1 MIDDIL
7 IGLIIMTGFT
17 CTSTLSTVSVGLNQN
32 VTLPCKVKQDSQCK
46 AEWRNHDTNHTVAK
60 ENSTN
65 VVEGQGF
72 EGRIHLNFTDHS
84 LTIISTVY
92 NDMASYECVCGKHI
106 VDVNLKV
113 RVSDKTT
120 ALVGADATLKCYGN
134 TDKLT
139 TNDDIHVRW
148 KKDNAEVLHV
158 KAGNKTFGSGFE
170 RRAGVSMDGYRT
182 GDLALHISNVSL
194 SDHGFYYCS
203 FGDDDEPGYP
213 RMIDFKVDKGQQP
226 GNRATS
232 TTATPPCEPSPNTT
246 ACVNS
251 NIADGRAATIIVT
264 AIVTFIVAI
273 ICYKLYLKLRL
284 KRCSNKGPSEVN
296 EQNTALGQLATRP
309 HSDNEIHS
317 ELLNQT
323 DRERGCSSSQEEDQG
338 KQALLTNPNANVVSA
353 TVPSS
358 PSLADECSSLCEHDS
373 RLDEE
378 D

>member
-1 MIDDIL
+1 
-7 IGLIIMTGFT
+7 MTGFA
-17 CTSTLSTVSVGLNQN
+17 CPSALPTVSVPLNQN
-32 VTLPCKVKQDSQCK
+32 VTLSCEVKEDSQCN
-46 AEWRNHDTNHTVAK
+46 AEWKIHETGRLVAK
-60 ENSTN
+60 ENSTKLF
-65 VVEGQGF
+65 EGQGF
-72 EGRIHLNFTDHS
+72 EGRIQLNSTDHS
-84 LTIISTVY
+84 LTIISAVY
-92 NDMASYECVCGKHI
+92 NDMASYECVCGNSI
-106 VDVNLKV
+106 VDVKLDV
-113 RVSDKTT
+113 EVSDKTT

-170 RRAGVSMDGYRT
+170 RRAWVSMDGYRT

-194 SDHGFYYCS
+194 SDHGSYLCS

-251 NIADGRAATIIVT
+251 NIAGGRAVPIIVT

-273 ICYKLYLKLRL
+273 ICYKLYLKLCS
-284 KRCSNKGPSEVN
+284 KRCSNKRPSEVN
-296 EQNTALGQLATRP
+296 EQNTALGQLASRP

-338 KQALLTNPNANVVSA
+338 KQAPLTNPNANVVSA
-353 TVPSS
+353 NVPVS
-358 PSLADECSSLCEHDS
+358 PLPADECSSLSEHES
-373 RLDEE
+373 CLDEE